1 MKVRTKVLIEI
12 IFDGYDISEIRDKYA
27 TFELGK
33 LEDEKKRKVIEDY
46 DYIKL
51 FDAVVVNEDGSIGEN
66 VEIQEEKMYLFKIT
80 LKGVSAT

>member
-66 VEIQEEKMYLFKIT
+66 VEI
-80 LKGVSAT
+80 